1 MTDNVL
7 HDKGCCQKMAQTLID
22 SEDLQL
28 ASKDHDIMQEA
39 MEAVQKRISNS
50 EAAAGS

>member
-7 HDKGCCQKMAQTLID
+7 PNKGCCQKMVQTLID
-22 SEDLQL
+22 SQDLQL
-28 ASKDHDIMQEA
+28 ASKDHDIMLEA
-39 MEAVQKRISNS
+39 MEAVQKSISNS